1 MYNKKEKRCKN
12 MRLVNEF
19 YEIEALSYFYGLSCE
34 EVRKMDWEQEE
45 IEKAVNYYDG
55 PISGGRKE
63 C

>member
-1 MYNKKEKRCKN
+1 

-34 EVRKMDWEQEE
+34 EVRNMDWEQEE
-45 IEKAVNYYDG
+45 IEKAVSYYDG